1 MRKKLSKEIT
11 KEFYCRLG
19 RESMSGR
26 TFIREMNL
34 EGEVIRSICNDILR
48 KSPSEVHNLTCV
60 VKAFKQSIT
69 GDNYLAKKVL
79 KVKLRVII
87 EEAELIDDV
96 EHKKRR
102 EENGKD

>member
-1 MRKKLSKEIT
+1 MRKKVSTEIT

-19 RESMSGR
+19 RDWMSGR
-26 TFIREMNL
+26 AFIRAMDL
-34 EGEVIRSICNDILR
+34 EGEIIRSICDDILR
-48 KSPSEVHNLTCV
+48 KSPGKVHDLTCI
-60 VKAFKQSIT
+60 VKAYKQSIT

-96 EHKKRR
+96 EHKKST
-102 EENGKD
+102 K